1 MKLAGVLLL
10 ALFGVS
16 LGQESTTY
24 EPATTGYPTTDEP
37 QTSAEP
43 TFDTS
48 VAPTATSAEPTYET
62 TLAPQTTEEPYC
74 WEEAKIEKFNH
85 IIQRNRETD
94 SIQCTICTFIFQG
107 LDDILIE
114 NEESIAD
121 ALTELCSSIPIE
133 TISEICFDLLSK
145 CTDDIIEAIIEYGLN
160 ADDICGGLGLCP

>member
-1 MKLAGVLLL
+1 LTGVLLL

-24 EPATTGYPTTDEP
+24 EPATTGYPTTTEP
-37 QTSAEP
+37 QT
-43 TFDTS
+43 T
-48 VAPTATSAEPTYET
+48 AEPTYET
-62 TLAPQTTEEPYC
+62 TAEPQTTAYETTAAPPATTTEEPYC

-121 ALTELCSSIPIE
+121 ALTELCGSIPIE